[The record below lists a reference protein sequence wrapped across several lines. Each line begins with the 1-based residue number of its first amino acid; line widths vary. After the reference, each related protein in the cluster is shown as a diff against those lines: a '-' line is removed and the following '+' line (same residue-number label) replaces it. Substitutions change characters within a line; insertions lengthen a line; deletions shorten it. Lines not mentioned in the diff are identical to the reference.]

1 MPYAE
6 YARAKI
12 YYEIEGE
19 GTPLVLGHGGGDS
32 LEMWRK
38 AGYADV
44 LKENF
49 KLVLLDFPGHGRSE
63 RPESGGG
70 MAGGLVAVLDAIGI
84 EKAHYFGY
92 SAGGTAGFHLARE
105 HQERF
110 SSFVLGGITPYAWPE
125 TMVRAV
131 QISIDLYKMLIAS
144 PELYLLRMQRLM
156 GRALTQAER
165 DHFLDQDAEG
175 RIAGLSAQI
184 NGPFLTDDDLAKITV
199 PCLLYCGDADPF
211 HPGAKEAADHIPQG
225 RFLSLPGLNHI
236 SAMTRKD
243 VVLPYLMEFWGDLKE

>member
-6 YARAKI
+6 YTGARI
-12 YYEIEGE
+12 YYEIEGS
-19 GTPLVLGHGGGDS
+19 GQPLVLGHGGGDS

-38 AGYADV
+38 AGYTDA

-49 KLVLLDFPGHGRSE
+49 QLVLLDFPGHGRSE

-70 MAGGLVAVLDAIGI
+70 MTGAVVAVLDAIGI

-92 SAGGTAGFHLARE
+92 SAGGTAGFHLALERE
-105 HQERF
+105 ERF
-110 SSFVLGGITPYAWPE
+110 FSFVLGGITPYAWPE

-156 GRALTQAER
+156 GRPLTSAER
-165 DHFLDQDAEG
+165 EHFLNQDAEG

-184 NGPFLTDDDLAKITV
+184 EGPFLTNEDLAKIKV
-199 PCLLYCGDADPF
+199 PCLLYCGEEDPF
-211 HPGAKEAADHIPQG
+211 HPGAKEAADHILQG

-236 SAMTRKD
+236 SAMTRKEA
-243 VVLPYLMEFWGDLKE
+243 VLPYLMEFWGDLIG